1 MKDIIIKFCK
11 EIADNARDVFDFIL
25 AVLALLSV
33 AVVSAYM
40 LFSPIVI
47 FLIGGDWQWLL
58 MYAIYMLFM
67 YLCYRVLK

>member
-33 AVVSAYM
+33 AVVAAYM

-47 FLIGGDWQWLL
+47 FSIGGDWQWLL

>member
-25 AVLALLSV
+25 EVLALLSA

-40 LFSPIVI
+40 LFSPIVV
-47 FLIGGDWQWLL
+47 FSIGGDWQWLL
-58 MYAIYMLFM
+58 MYVVYALFFH
-67 YLCYRVLK
+67 L